1 MNCGKFKTNNKNDS
15 TKDYTTKPSKSKL
28 ENGKICWN
36 NCLSE
41 KVGHELVSAHLL
53 RVPRDDLVNVLFA
66 RRKRPIEAGL
76 IVAHRAVGVQRRLAH
91 ELRQQRRGHNG
102 AVEQR
107 TKERY
112 LVLAEGERGK
122 ETGKEEE
129 ETKHRRKD
137 NPEKQGHESNE
148 SRVQL
153 IDPSME
159 Y

>member
-1 MNCGKFKTNNKNDS
+1 MNCGKFKTNNKNDD
-15 TKDYTTKPSKSKL
+15 KDYTTKPNKSKL

-36 NCLSE
+36 NWFSE

-66 RRKRPIEAGL
+66 RRERPIEAGL

-107 TKERY
+107 AKERH
-112 LVLAEGERGK
+112 LVLAEG
-122 ETGKEEE
+122 
-129 ETKHRRKD
+129 RKGEGD
-137 NPEKQGHESNE
+137 GEGSGGNQTPTQG
-148 SRVQL
+148 
-153 IDPSME
+153 
-159 Y
+159 